1 VATAAADAASG
12 HARTGVGD
20 RAVRRDRDRLLDILE
35 ATTKIRARVAHGHD
49 RFDTDE
55 DLQIVLTHLIQ
66 IIGEAASRLSP
77 ELTNGHP
84 EVPWRQIIGMR
95 HRVVHD
101 YFAIDPDILW
111 TAATRDIPPLAAQI
125 HTILDE
131 LPPEQH

>member
-35 ATTKIRARVAHGHD
+35 ATTKIRARVAHGRD

-55 DLQIVLTHLIQ
+55 DLQIVLTHLI
-66 IIGEAASRLSP
+66 
-77 ELTNGHP
+77 
-84 EVPWRQIIGMR
+84 QIIGMR

>member
-1 VATAAADAASG
+1 
-12 HARTGVGD
+12 
-20 RAVRRDRDRLLDILE
+20 VRRDRDRLLDILE

-84 EVPWRQIIGMR
+84 EVPWRQIIGTR

>member
-1 VATAAADAASG
+1 VTATDSSTSS
-12 HARTGVGD
+12 R
-20 RAVRRDRDRLLDILE
+20 
-35 ATTKIRARVAHGHD
+35 ATTKIRARVAHGRD

-55 DLQIVLTHLIQ
+55 DLQIVLTHLI
-66 IIGEAASRLSP
+66 
-77 ELTNGHP
+77 
-84 EVPWRQIIGMR
+84 QIIGMR

>member
-1 VATAAADAASG
+1 M
-12 HARTGVGD
+12 
-20 RAVRRDRDRLLDILE
+20 RRDRDRLADILE
-35 ATTKIRARVAHGHD
+35 ATTKIRARVQHGRG

-77 ELTNGHP
+77 DLTSAHP

-111 TAATRDIPPLAAQI
+111 TAAIRDIPPLAAHI
-125 HTILDE
+125 HTILE
-131 LPPEQH
+131 ALPTEPS